1 MATDTLTL
9 GTATV
14 GLTTDAPVTLSLD
27 DRRRHVHVI
36 GKTGTGKSTLLLS
49 LMLQDLQ
56 AGRGLAF
63 LDPHGDQA
71 KALIDAMPPERIN
84 DCLYLDPADRDFPF
98 AFNPLDGVAPDSRA
112 LVTAN
117 VVAAFKHLWSDS
129 WGPRLEHILMNSI
142 ALLLH
147 SPNTTLLGIP
157 RLLVDERWRDV
168 LLSHCSNPIVRH
180 FWTREISQWGD
191 GFTAEALSPVQ
202 NKIGAL
208 LAPDILRNIIGQP
221 RSTIHLLDIMDKRRV
236 LIANLSKAALGEG
249 PAHLLGAFLASS
261 FAQAAEARA
270 AIPEER
276 RVEFTLYVDEFQ
288 NFATESFGHVL
299 SEARKWRLSL
309 TLAHQFFA
317 QVPPSLRQAVLGNV
331 GSIIAFRVG
340 ADDAETV
347 ARELGIESPSALTDL
362 PNFSAWMKLIRDGNP
377 TNAIRVDTHCPT
389 PPHDGSTD
397 AVIRQSR
404 ARYTRPRA
412 TVEARIEK
420 FLAAHDR

>member
-9 GTATV
+9 GTTTV
-14 GLTTDAPVTLSLD
+14 GLTTHAPVTLSVD

-49 LMLQDLQ
+49 LMLQDLE
-56 AGRGLAF
+56 AGRGFAF

-71 KALIDAMPPERIN
+71 KALVDAVPKERIN
-84 DCLYLDPADRDFPF
+84 DCIYLNPADRDFPI
-98 AFNPLDGVAPDSRA
+98 AFNPLDGVTPDSRA

-147 SPNTTLLGIP
+147 SPGTTLLGIP
-157 RLLVDERWRDV
+157 RLLVDESWREV
-168 LLSHCSNPIVRH
+168 LLTNCTNPIVRH

-221 RSTIHLLDIMDKRRV
+221 RSIIHLADIMNQRRI
-236 LIANLSKAALGEG
+236 LIANLSKASLGEG

-270 AIPEER
+270 AIPEHER
-276 RVEFTLYVDEFQ
+276 VDFTLYSDEFQ
-288 NFATESFGHVL
+288 NFATESFGQVL

-309 TLAHQFFA
+309 TLAHQFLA
-317 QVPPSLRQAVLGNV
+317 QVPISLRQAVLGNV
-331 GSIIAFRVG
+331 GSLVAFRIG
-340 ADDAETV
+340 AEDAETI
-347 ARELGIESPSALTDL
+347 ARELGIASPSALTDL
-362 PNFSAWMKLIRDGNP
+362 PNFTAWANLIHDGNP
-377 TNAIRVDTHCPT
+377 TDATRIDTLEPANCHR
-389 PPHDGSTD
+389 GSTA
-397 AVIRQSR
+397 AVIRQTR
-404 ARYTRPRA
+404 ARYTRLRA
-412 TVEARIEK
+412 IVEARIAK